1 MGGNIS
7 HKKTEITDQKVHNIL
22 ISKIGKKKEKKIEVF
37 DFINVRGQQTFEE
50 NEINPIGIKIE
61 NNKIQNM
68 LENYKKYP
76 TRFNP
81 DGMLFSSL
89 IKITWKKYL

>member
-1 MGGNIS
+1 M
-7 HKKTEITDQKVHNIL
+7 
-22 ISKIGKKKEKKIEVF
+22 EVF

-68 LENYKKYP
+68 LEKYKKYP

-81 DGMLFSSL
+81 DGHAFFKLNKNNMEKIFVTTSGLLDAKYSL
-89 IKITWKKYL
+89 VNGKLYK

>member
-1 MGGNIS
+1 M
-7 HKKTEITDQKVHNIL
+7 
-22 ISKIGKKKEKKIEVF
+22 EVF

-68 LENYKKYP
+68 LEKYKKYP

>member
-1 MGGNIS
+1 M
-7 HKKTEITDQKVHNIL
+7 
-22 ISKIGKKKEKKIEVF
+22 EVF

-68 LENYKKYP
+68 LEKYRKYS
-76 TRFNP
+76 TRFNLK
-81 DGMLFSSL
+81 GMLFSNL
-89 IKITWKKYL
+89 IKNDTEKILVTT

>member
-1 MGGNIS
+1 M
-7 HKKTEITDQKVHNIL
+7 
-22 ISKIGKKKEKKIEVF
+22 EVF

-68 LENYKKYP
+68 LEKYRKYS
-76 TRFNP
+76 TRFNLK
-81 DGMLFSSL
+81 GMLSSL
-89 IKITWKKYL
+89 IKK

>member
-1 MGGNIS
+1 M
-7 HKKTEITDQKVHNIL
+7 
-22 ISKIGKKKEKKIEVF
+22 EVF

-68 LENYKKYP
+68 LEKYRKYS
-76 TRFNP
+76 TRFNLK
-81 DGMLFSSL
+81 GMLF
-89 IKITWKKYL
+89 KA

>member
-1 MGGNIS
+1 M
-7 HKKTEITDQKVHNIL
+7 
-22 ISKIGKKKEKKIEVF
+22 EVF

-68 LENYKKYP
+68 LEKY
-76 TRFNP
+76 RKHSQ
-81 DGMLFSSL
+81 DL
-89 IKITWKKYL
+89 ILKACFFQA